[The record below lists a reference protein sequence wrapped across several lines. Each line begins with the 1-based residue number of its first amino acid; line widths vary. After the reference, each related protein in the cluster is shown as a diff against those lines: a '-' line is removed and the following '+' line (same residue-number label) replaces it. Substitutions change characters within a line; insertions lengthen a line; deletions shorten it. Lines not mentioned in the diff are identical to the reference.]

1 MSESDLNECV
11 QQPVADSRVKWPC
24 ARQWFAVPSRK
35 AYPYEQTSDAT
46 HTAILPEN
54 GASLDTLVETYERE
68 ILVDALKKHR
78 GNAAAA
84 ARFLQTTARIMNYR
98 IRHLG
103 IDPKSYK

>member
-1 MSESDLNECV
+1 MERAVLTS
-11 QQPVADSRVKWPC
+11 AD
-24 ARQWFAVPSRK
+24 AVIHGYMLPPSL
-35 AYPYEQTSDAT
+35 QTSEAT

-54 GASLDTLVETYERE
+54 GASLETLVETYERE

-98 IRHLG
+98 IHHLG
-103 IDPKSYK
+103 VDPKSYK